1 MYTLRH
7 QFSHLLSQT
16 FHHCSTCLTP
26 AVSLTLTLLIP
37 CEYQPIHL
45 YCSSAMSHQH
55 TQCTRKCSQ
64 TPTPGAYRPLQGA
77 ACSHSDGKVRFSPV
91 HHHIWLNPELDPWFS
106 SGGFLEPWTEP
117 SVQVQ
122 GGPVQVQKGFKCEP
136 NVNEDLRA
144 LAYVIIKNEHS
155 FCARYRK
162 GVNALWGI
170 SQKTVFIAMYEWNLS
185 P

>member
-1 MYTLRH
+1 MYALRH

-16 FHHCSTCLTP
+16 FYHCSTCLTP

-77 ACSHSDGKVRFSPV
+77 ACSH
-91 HHHIWLNPELDPWFS
+91 
-106 SGGFLEPWTEP
+106 TE
-117 SVQVQ
+117 V
-122 GGPVQVQKGFKCEP
+122 EEDR
-136 NVNEDLRA
+136 EDLALLEEICVGGVGKDVELVWSPIHIFCILQLSEEGNSRSQWHSWCYAAHPLAQSFAKSPSTSSLASHRA
-144 LAYVIIKNEHS
+144 
-155 FCARYRK
+155 
-162 GVNALWGI
+162 
-170 SQKTVFIAMYEWNLS
+170 
-185 P
+185 